1 MSYRYS
7 AAYRASSPGNPGR
20 IRGQA
25 PVLPL
30 HGARAVIRRA
40 SHGSSDS
47 LHVHQV
53 PPRRVPGDSLPVS
66 CMAARPPRSKPAVAC
81 ARAAVERAAAPP
93 SSMRGGAPQVPLVI
107 QMTDDEKFLWKGD
120 QDNTLEKSAPV
131 PRRPRALRQAGRSA
145 APHLAGTECRMAR
158 AGSTGWGKRMQR
170 TSSRVGA
177 CHRPSCLHV
186 GSQGVDGRSALRL
199 APLMACARAVSTS
212 TRHSYFRT
220 SSTWATCIQQ
230 WYASRRQS
238 PARRHAVASVS
249 PTRTTLGNTRSP
261 LSRRVTPQTGPPAA
275 HIFAPTQPGSADAL
289 LYVF

>member
-131 PRRPRALRQAGRSA
+131 PRRPRALRLLRIFRRGRGRQGVIEPPETEGGPREARRGPRAKGALDALALRHRRLRERLRERLRGRLLRRRRRRRSRGVDGDGAPARWVEAAGA
-145 APHLAGTECRMAR
+145 AAR
-158 AGSTGWGKRMQR
+158 AGGRAAGAGD
-170 TSSRVGA
+170 VGA
-177 CHRPSCLHV
+177 LLARLVQDGDRSERLCRQRGEVDAPHVLRATHRAE
-186 GSQGVDGRSALRL
+186 RRELRVE
-199 APLMACARAVSTS
+199 R
-212 TRHSYFRT
+212 
-220 SSTWATCIQQ
+220 
-230 WYASRRQS
+230 
-238 PARRHAVASVS
+238 
-249 PTRTTLGNTRSP
+249 G
-261 LSRRVTPQTGPPAA
+261 G
-275 HIFAPTQPGSADAL
+275 
-289 LYVF
+289 